1 MLEPERAMLIVCPSC
16 STAYEVGSAALG
28 AGGRS
33 VRCAKCRTV
42 WVARAEDG
50 APMPAVAGAM
60 DGEILPR
67 AEPAPRPPVP
77 MGDEAPGHF
86 LVDAVIA
93 ADGAE
98 NGSGEAVVMVEA
110 PPLVPGADPT
120 RPPAAG
126 FDPGVPDSIESIA
139 ARRAPPTRDRDA
151 SRPAWRR
158 FASLPVVILA
168 LVAVLTALVHWRG
181 SVVRHLPQTASLFAA
196 VGLPVNLRGLVFEN
210 VKSTG
215 EFHDGMMVLVVEG
228 TIVNMTRTTL
238 DVPRLRF
245 AVRNG
250 SGHEVY
256 AWTALPGRTLLVSG
270 ETLPFRTRLA
280 SPPPDGRDVIVR
292 FFNRRDVVAGAK

>member
-1 MLEPERAMLIVCPSC
+1 MLIVCPSC

-28 AGGRS
+28 ADGRS
-33 VRCAKCRTV
+33 VRCAKCKTV
-42 WVARAEDG
+42 WVARMEDESP
-50 APMPAVAGAM
+50 ALMPAAAEAAR

-67 AEPAPRPPVP
+67 LEPVP
-77 MGDEAPGHF
+77 RALTDRRDEEPGHF

-93 ADGAE
+93 ADGTD
-98 NGSGEAVVMVEA
+98 GSGEAVIMIEA
-110 PPLVPGADPT
+110 PPIVPGADPVK
-120 RPPAAG
+120 PAASG

-139 ARRAPPTRDRDA
+139 ARRAPPTRDRGA

-158 FASLPVVILA
+158 LASLPVVILA
-168 LVAVLTALVHWRG
+168 LVAVLAALVHWRG
-181 SVVRHLPQTASLFAA
+181 NVVRHLPQTASLFAA

-215 EFHDGMMVLVVEG
+215 EFNDGMMVLVVEG
-228 TIVNMTRTTL
+228 AIVNMTRTTL